1 MISDELARLHQEL
14 CAIEDEGIP
23 VPQGDVLYGLL
34 RAFGSDSI
42 THIIQQIKHAQE
54 LKEGL
59 IKAGE
64 DLEAIE
70 YHLTPLHK
78 LFRRA
83 NDA

>member
-42 THIIQQIKHAQE
+42 THVIQQIKQAQE

-59 IKAGE
+59 MAAHE
-64 DLEAIE
+64 SLDLIDYELKPFKE
-70 YHLTPLHK
+70 MV
-78 LFRRA
+78 RRA
-83 NDA
+83 HG

>member
-42 THIIQQIKHAQE
+42 THVVQQIKHAQE

-59 IKAGE
+59 IRSS
-64 DLEAIE
+64 DNL
-70 YHLTPLHK
+70 
-78 LFRRA
+78 
-83 NDA
+83 NDIIYLLRPYQEMTRSAHD